1 MNERVKTIITIF
13 FILFLYPVGLILVWF
28 WVDWSKWIKWLI
40 TIPLVLAL
48 LGVVMVVILSTRS
61 PNKALQQAKEKSGQA
76 MNYFGNTNEA
86 LDKQIRYDI
95 SSTRSAL
102 ELYKVDYQ
110 KYPISLNNLVP
121 KYISEV
127 KINPYTKQSYQYS
140 IGIDGKYTISTTL
153 TDGSLYFQT
162 SP

>member
-110 KYPISLNNLVP
+110 KYPI
-121 KYISEV
+121 
-127 KINPYTKQSYQYS
+127 
-140 IGIDGKYTISTTL
+140 
-153 TDGSLYFQT
+153 
-162 SP
+162 